1 MKCELITKEG
11 VTVKNINP
19 YFTRP
24 GNIILRDRAGFVWG
38 VTDGVIISAYYAL
51 TPREIGGI
59 GVQYINKAFMH
70 SADKTECAVFEDY
83 HKEHFPPGEWD
94 EIQRLREE
102 WLNMEVNADEV

>member
-38 VTDGVIISAYYAL
+38 VTDGVIISEYYAL
-51 TPREIGGI
+51 TPRDIGGI
-59 GVQYINKAFMH
+59 GVKYIPRALAY
-70 SADKTECAVFEDY
+70 SADTAEGAVWKVY
-83 HKEHFPPGEWD
+83 KKEHCPCGEWE

-102 WLNMEVNADEV
+102 WLEMEATR